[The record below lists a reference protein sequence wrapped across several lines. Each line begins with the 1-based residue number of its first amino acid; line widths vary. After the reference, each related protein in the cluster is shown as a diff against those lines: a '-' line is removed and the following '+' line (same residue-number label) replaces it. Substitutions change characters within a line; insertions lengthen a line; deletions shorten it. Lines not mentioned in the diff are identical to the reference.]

1 MRGDRNYRGDKP
13 LYYDKEERYAQ
24 ERAYGYRQREAAR
37 RAGLDDYTGI
47 FAKYEKKM
55 RVQQRIS
62 FLRRDDLT
70 NEFHRAKR
78 QHLEERL
85 ELVAY
90 GNLFE
95 FVTIGDDGKPRVD
108 WKALAQSDL
117 GATIAELRMDRE
129 SGHVVHLSRDS
140 ALGAI
145 NQLREMRGFKMAD
158 RHLLGIG
165 SVAEVDKLT
174 DQQLA
179 EIAAGALTATPMLEA
194 QALPA
199 PREDDDEDENIGVG
213 AQETQP

>member
-47 FAKYEKKM
+47 FAKYERKM

-85 ELVAY
+85 ELVAF

-95 FVTIGDDGKPRVD
+95 FVVIGDDGKPRVD
-108 WKALAQSDL
+108 WKALAESDL
-117 GATIAELRMDRE
+117 GATIAELRMDKE
-129 SGHVVHLSRDS
+129 TGHVVHMARDS
-140 ALGAI
+140 AMAAI
-145 NQLREMRGFKMAD
+145 GQLREMRGFKAQD
-158 RHLLGIG
+158 RVRL
-165 SVAEVDKLT
+165 EVSQV
-174 DQQLA
+174 DQLSD
-179 EIAAGALTATPMLEA
+179 EELVRIAAGALEASQLIEA

-199 PREDDDEDENIGVG
+199 PRDDEDEDDDAGVG